1 MYVYV
6 YVYVYTHGQFLSNT
20 RLWLL
25 HTSDARTQLAHQRTQ
40 LRGEVF
46 KVRHG
51 LHGLADQYSSVHA
64 DECYNFGLEITDS
77 DAYGAAEGVDVVAPR
92 GHEVREYS
100 VGVSER
106 GGIGAVGSGDAECSD
121 HVFWQSANDGWKP
134 EKFA

>member
-1 MYVYV
+1 MN
-6 YVYVYTHGQFLSNT
+6 GLQRSLMIIDCLFEECSNASLPKT
-20 RLWLL
+20 EFGVTL
-25 HTSDARTQLAHQRTQ
+25 DANASL
-40 LRGEVF
+40 GETV
-46 KVRHG
+46 
-51 LHGLADQYSSVHA
+51 A
-64 DECYNFGLEITDS
+64 